1 MFWIWLSV
9 ILISFGGFLRL
20 FEYENKIIKLL
31 IFLTTLF
38 VLGVFF
44 LGLNKSSIY
53 NTKDLVGS
61 KISNINLTNFNGE
74 KIITETEITNNDY
87 TLINFWASW
96 CGPCQKEHPFC

>member
-1 MFWIWLSV
+1 MKI
-9 ILISFGGFLRL
+9 
-20 FEYENKIIKLL
+20 KIIKLL

-87 TLINFWASW
+87 TLINFWASV
-96 CGPCQKEHPFC
+96 